1 MLQGKQSSNEL
12 FFFFVLFTLI
22 TKVTPKLI
30 LVIPYIYSMKEEN
43 VYVELT
49 WEELETVLSALRAIK
64 NMVDND
70 RLDEV
75 YVKLSTQYKGV

>member
-1 MLQGKQSSNEL
+1 
-12 FFFFVLFTLI
+12 
-22 TKVTPKLI
+22 
-30 LVIPYIYSMKEEN
+30 MKEEN

>member
-1 MLQGKQSSNEL
+1 
-12 FFFFVLFTLI
+12 
-22 TKVTPKLI
+22 
-30 LVIPYIYSMKEEN
+30 MKEEN

-49 WEELETVLSALRAIK
+49 WTELETVLSALRAIK

>member
-1 MLQGKQSSNEL
+1 
-12 FFFFVLFTLI
+12 
-22 TKVTPKLI
+22 
-30 LVIPYIYSMKEEN
+30 MKEQN

>member
-1 MLQGKQSSNEL
+1 
-12 FFFFVLFTLI
+12 
-22 TKVTPKLI
+22 
-30 LVIPYIYSMKEEN
+30 MKEEN

-70 RLDEV
+70 RLDAL
-75 YVKLSTQYKGV
+75 YVKLSTKYKGS

>member
-1 MLQGKQSSNEL
+1 
-12 FFFFVLFTLI
+12 
-22 TKVTPKLI
+22 
-30 LVIPYIYSMKEEN
+30 MKEEN

-49 WEELETVLSALRAIK
+49 WSELETVLSALRAIK